1 MKRKLLIF
9 CCVFILVTSCAL
21 IVSAKPPSKV
31 DKSVPNTTER
41 NATQSNES
49 GPKASTPEPN
59 APSGFVDILQ
69 EYWFLVLIVLVLLLF
84 VAIRSL
90 TFSSKKEPQSAS
102 QMVPSIP
109 QTRTLTIS
117 VLDEQKRPVV
127 NATVR
132 LKGMYSV
139 STQHTKQTGG
149 DGRAVF
155 NNIGS
160 DIKQVEVTKMIDF
173 EKQNYY
179 IESNQE
185 RVEITLAKPKTIL
198 LKIIDE
204 DEEPL
209 CDIPVIIKDKQFS
222 PQERVSKSDGIVK
235 FIGLKQ
241 GEYQVSIEHQEYLPV
256 KKLIPATDEG
266 KRYSIKLTKQ
276 AGSLD
281 VILDIQ
287 ISGIKIVAK
296 NIISNSEVFG
306 ESDSSGI
313 VHFGKIP
320 IGNYQISL
328 QSDPL
333 LKSDSHQCTIEL
345 NKKHTI
351 KLMIDFNFKLSS
363 ENLSKMRQFKEIINI
378 SYQEV
383 SSYDTCIQQYLKRIG
398 EMPVELCENVSNK
411 QLYFINSD
419 LSSADFVQY
428 TLDIAELLAN
438 GIAAILRDRGNID
451 LYVEAKEMP
460 PVEQITLSEYSDSR
474 LREIIQES
482 AKYYTIHHADV
493 KNQLSSIDQEITQK
507 SSDLTVHPI
516 ADMWTLCKD
525 LLIRCEAET
534 DSKKQG
540 VMLFLLEQ
548 MLVNLQE
555 MFHNDDVIKRLKL
568 RTF

>member
-1 MKRKLLIF
+1 MKRKLLIL
-9 CCVFILVTSCAL
+9 CCVFILMTSCAF
-21 IVSAKPPSKV
+21 IVSAVPPDGKN
-31 DKSVPNTTER
+31 DKKDTPNNAPETESTDT
-41 NATQSNES
+41 ANES
-49 GPKASTPEPN
+49 TSTIIDN
-59 APSGFVDILQ
+59 LQ
-69 EYWFLVLIVLVLLLF
+69 ENKPLVAIVLVLLVLLLF

-90 TFSSKKEPQSAS
+90 IFSSKKEPQSAS
-102 QMVPSIP
+102 QMVSSIP
-109 QTRTLTIS
+109 RTRTLTVS
-117 VLDEQKRPVV
+117 VLDEQKRPVG

-132 LKGMYSV
+132 LKGMYGA
-139 STQHTKQTGG
+139 STQYTKQTGG

-155 NNIGS
+155 DSIGS
-160 DIKQVEVTKMIDF
+160 DIKQVEVTKLIGFETLTRSID
-173 EKQNYY
+173 
-179 IESNQE
+179 SNQE

-198 LKIIDE
+198 LKIVDE
-204 DEEPL
+204 ITQEPL
-209 CDIPVIIKDKQFS
+209 YDIPVIVKDKQGFPKNS
-222 PQERVSKSDGIVK
+222 VSDRDGIVK

-256 KKLIPATDEG
+256 KYLIQATDEG

-287 ISGIKIVAK
+287 ISDINVVAK

-306 ESDSSGI
+306 KSDSSGI

-328 QSDPL
+328 QSNPL

-351 KLMIDFNFKLSS
+351 KLMIDFNYKLSS
-363 ENLSKMRQFKEIINI
+363 ENLSKMRQFKEIIYT

-383 SSYDTCIQQYLKRIG
+383 SSYDICIQQYLKRIG

-428 TLDIAELLAN
+428 TLDTAESVAN
-438 GIAAILRDRGNID
+438 GLAAILRDRGNID
-451 LYVEAKEMP
+451 LYVEAKEIP
-460 PVEQITLSEYSDSR
+460 PVEQITLSEYSDSK

-482 AKYYTIHHADV
+482 AKYYTIHHAEV

-516 ADMWTLCKD
+516 ADMWALCKD
-525 LLIRCEAET
+525 LLTRCEGET
-534 DSKKQG
+534 DPKKQG